1 MSTLYRIACAPTQK
15 PYRIGLLFTKGSLI
29 SARFLQRSDAAPL
42 RSWKWIV
49 TYRIGFRTTLWH
61 RVNRFP
67 TAPEV
72 KNSEGGFHNICV
84 DFCYPK
90 RCIQFT
96 ALYHE
101 FNCFESPEKLKTLKD
116 ANASIG
122 RKKSCCHSLLSC
134 RWRAYEK
141 GSQCFI
147 SRLLG
152 PQYIKHILRQ

>member
-15 PYRIGLLFTKGSLI
+15 PYRIGLPFTKGSLI

-67 TAPEV
+67 TAAEV
-72 KNSEGGFHNICV
+72 INSEGGLDSTIFVLISAIQNAV
-84 DFCYPK
+84 FNLK
-90 RCIQFT
+90 LCIMNLT
-96 ALYHE
+96 ALNHRK
-101 FNCFESPEKLKTLKD
+101 SLKLKD

-141 GSQCFI
+141 GSQCFKV
-147 SRLLG
+147 G
-152 PQYIKHILRQ
+152 EMCHHGYF